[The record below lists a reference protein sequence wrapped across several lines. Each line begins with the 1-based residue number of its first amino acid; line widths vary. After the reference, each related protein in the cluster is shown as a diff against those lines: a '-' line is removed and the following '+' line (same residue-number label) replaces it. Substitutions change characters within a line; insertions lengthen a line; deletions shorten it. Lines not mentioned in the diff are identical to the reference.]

1 MIKLITFLL
10 LASLLSFTP
19 YGSAQTSP
27 DTAKLPEFDL
37 SLRRLQGEI
46 ARAAESAGG
55 IVGMS
60 AVHLESGRT
69 VGFHSGERFPMAS
82 AYKIP
87 IAVQLLCRVD
97 RGEIS
102 LSQMVELQPRDLR
115 PGSGMIAGLLK
126 APGVALSVRN
136 LLELMLLI
144 SDNTATDLL
153 LRMAGGPDAVT
164 ARVRSLGITDLDVS
178 RPTVNLIAEQSGYL
192 LPPEAEWNP
201 ELFQKLDESVT
212 EESEKGGGQK
222 IRGGYQGH
230 FDPGS
235 NVGTAGAGLP
245 RGCVDERKQGP
256 APGYYG
262 TVSDGKV
269 PPQRD
274 SSSRERRRPQDR
286 HAFRDR
292 QRRRGYHA
300 AGWGGARR
308 HRGLHQ
314 VFSKRARRNGTA
326 PLHRSAVRCMIIF
339 CFSRLPLE
347 KSNESRSMAQI
358 P

>member
-1 MIKLITFLL
+1 MIKLITLLL
-10 LASLLSFTP
+10 LAFLLFFTP

-27 DTAKLPEFDL
+27 DAAKLPEVDL
-37 SLRRLQGEI
+37 ALRRLQGEI

-60 AVHLESGRT
+60 AVHLESGRK
-69 VGFHSGERFPMAS
+69 VGFRSGERFPMAS

-97 RGEIS
+97 RGEIT
-102 LSQMVELQPRDLR
+102 LAQMVELQPRDLR

-164 ARVRSLGITDLDVS
+164 ARVRSLGIGDLDVN

-212 EESEKGGGQK
+212 EESRKTAGRKFAVDTRDTSTPEAMSALLEQVYRGDVLMKESKALLQDIMERCQTGKSRLKG
-222 IRGGYQGH
+222 ILP
-230 FDPGS
+230 PGS
-235 NVGTAGAGLP
+235 VVAHKTGTLSGIANDAGVMTLPDGAG
-245 RGCVDERKQGP
+245 RVAIAVFIKSSEKNP
-256 APGYYG
+256 A
-262 TVSDGKV
+262 
-269 PPQRD
+269 
-274 SSSRERRRPQDR
+274 E
-286 HAFRDR
+286 RDR
-292 QRRRGYHA
+292 A
-300 AGWGGARR
+300 
-308 HRGLHQ
+308 
-314 VFSKRARRNGTA
+314 
-326 PLHRSAVRCMIIF
+326 I
-339 CFSRLPLE
+339 
-347 KSNESRSMAQI
+347 AQI
-358 P
+358 GRAVYDYFLFQPPPAEESK